1 MNKPDLEKRESRQ
14 ERTDRIANEI
24 IREERSMVDR
34 KTARLRD
41 MRLKMHRI
49 ATADHLKAASPKPC
63 IMVCHT

>member
-41 MRLKMHRI
+41 MRLKIHRI
-49 ATADHLKAASPKPC
+49 ATA
-63 IMVCHT
+63 

>member
-1 MNKPDLEKRESRQ
+1 MENVNFGKRESRQ

-24 IREERSMVDR
+24 IRQERSMIDR

-49 ATADHLKAASPKPC
+49 ATA
-63 IMVCHT
+63 

>member
-1 MNKPDLEKRESRQ
+1 MENVNFEKRESRQ

-24 IREERSMVDR
+24 IQQERSMIDR

-49 ATADHLKAASPKPC
+49 ATVSPFGGGSFRALHC
-63 IMVCHT
+63 GL